1 MGMANCPKLDFAG
14 MVARM
19 DAMTEAEKE
28 ALYQEAENPP
38 KKDWRKFVQNV
49 REHPEGL
56 LSWDMDI
63 SFEEFAR
70 RVDAGEFD

>member
-1 MGMANCPKLDFAG
+1 MANRPKLDFAG

-19 DAMTEAEKE
+19 DAMSEAEKE

-38 KKDWRKFVQNV
+38 KMNWREFVQNV

-56 LSWDMDI
+56 MSWDCEE